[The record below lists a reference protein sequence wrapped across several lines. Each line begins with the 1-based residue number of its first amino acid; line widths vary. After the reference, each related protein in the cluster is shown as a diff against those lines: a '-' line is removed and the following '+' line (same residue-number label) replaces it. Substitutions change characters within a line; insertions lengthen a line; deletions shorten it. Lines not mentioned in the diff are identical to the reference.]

1 MPSGR
6 VGRADPADLPRL
18 GMPAPAEAP
27 TPGPGHHT
35 AATAHPTGHPV
46 PDLDP
51 AHQPVAWQVP
61 WGVRTASEW
70 SWRVI
75 LIAAAI
81 LGGLWLFAHLSEV
94 TVPIVVALL
103 LAALLLPVTR
113 FLTRALPR
121 GAAAGLT
128 VLGTLAFTIG
138 ALSFVGSQFT
148 SQFGDI
154 QAQVGQ
160 GIDEI
165 RVWFRQTFGISD
177 TQVDQWIDR
186 AREQLSSGD
195 SSVGQTAA
203 QAGLTVTHL
212 VAGFFIA
219 LFALFFFLYEGE
231 RIWAW
236 VVRLFPRDSRERVHS
251 SGVIA
256 WGQLSAFTRATILV
270 AAVDALG
277 IGVVAGVLGVP
288 FASGVAVLVF
298 FGAFVPVIGALISG
312 AVPVLLALVA
322 LGPVQALIMLGGVIA
337 VQQVES
343 HVLQPF
349 LLGRAVRVHP
359 LGVILGIAAGVVVA
373 GIIGALIAVP
383 LVAVLN
389 AVGHHLLDGDEVP
402 DEADDLLTPQEQ
414 ERTDLDV
421 AHERRL
427 DEQAL
432 EGRLPGR

>member
-1 MPSGR
+1 
-6 VGRADPADLPRL
+6 
-18 GMPAPAEAP
+18 
-27 TPGPGHHT
+27 
-35 AATAHPTGHPV
+35 
-46 PDLDP
+46 
-51 AHQPVAWQVP
+51 
-61 WGVRTASEW
+61 VRTASEW
-70 SWRVI
+70 SWRLL
-75 LIAAAI
+75 LIAAAT
-81 LGGLWLFAHLSEV
+81 LGALWLFAYLSQV

-103 LAALLLPVTR
+103 LAALLRPVTR
-113 FLTRALPR
+113 FLGRAIPR
-121 GAAAGLT
+121 GAAAGIT
-128 VLGTLAFTIG
+128 VLGTLAVTVG

-154 QAQVGQ
+154 RVQLAQ

-165 RVWFRQTFGISD
+165 RTWFRDTFGISD
-177 TQVDQWIDR
+177 TQVDQWIGT
-186 AREQLSSGD
+186 AREQLASGD
-195 SSVGQTAA
+195 SNFGETAA
-203 QAGLTVTHL
+203 QAGLTVTHVL
-212 VAGFFIA
+212 AGFFIA

-236 VVRLFPRDSRERVHS
+236 VVRLFPGDSRERVHS

-277 IGVVAGVLGVP
+277 IGLVAGILGVP

-337 VQQVES
+337 VQQLES
-343 HVLQPF
+343 HILQPF

-389 AVGHHLLDGDEVP
+389 AVGHHLLDGDESRV
-402 DEADDLLTPQEQ
+402 EAEDLL
-414 ERTDLDV
+414 
-421 AHERRL
+421 A
-427 DEQAL
+427 
-432 EGRLPGR
+432 PG

>member
-6 VGRADPADLPRL
+6 VGRSDPADLPRL
-18 GMPAPAEAP
+18 GMPAPSTPQSAAP
-27 TPGPGHHT
+27 S
-35 AATAHPTGHPV
+35 HPV
-46 PDLDP
+46 PVHDP
-51 AHQPVAWQVP
+51 DPEHQPVAWQVP

-70 SWRVI
+70 SWRLL
-75 LIAAAI
+75 LIAAAT
-81 LGGLWLFAHLSEV
+81 LAALWLFAYLSEV

-103 LAALLLPVTR
+103 LAALLRPVTR
-113 FLTRALPR
+113 FLSRALPR
-121 GAAAGLT
+121 GAAAGVT
-128 VLGTLAFTIG
+128 VLGTLAVTIG

-148 SQFGDI
+148 AQFGDI
-154 QAQVGQ
+154 RDQVGQ

-165 RVWFRQTFGISD
+165 RSWFRNTFGISD
-177 TQVDQWIDR
+177 TQVDQWIDT
-186 AREQLSSGD
+186 AREQVASGE
-195 SSVGQTAA
+195 SNFGQTAA

-236 VVRLFPRDSRERVHS
+236 VVRLFPGNARERVHS

-277 IGVVAGVLGVP
+277 IGLVAGILGVP

-337 VQQVES
+337 VQQLES

-359 LGVILGIAAGVVVA
+359 LAVILGIAAGVVVA
-373 GIIGALIAVP
+373 GILGALIAVP

-389 AVGHHLLDGDEVP
+389 AVGHHLLDGDESP
-402 DEADDLLTPQEQ
+402 DRAEELLTPKQRRRADAQ
-414 ERTDLDV
+414 V
-421 AHERRL
+421 AKERRL
-427 DEQAL
+427 DEKEL
-432 EGRLPGR
+432 EDRRPGL

>member
-1 MPSGR
+1 M
-6 VGRADPADLPRL
+6 
-18 GMPAPAEAP
+18 
-27 TPGPGHHT
+27 
-35 AATAHPTGHPV
+35 
-46 PDLDP
+46 
-51 AHQPVAWQVP
+51 
-61 WGVRTASEW
+61 GVRTASEW
-70 SWRVI
+70 SWR
-75 LIAAAI
+75 LIIVAAAI
-81 LGGLWLFAHLSEV
+81 FGALWIIAYLSAV
-94 TVPIVVALL
+94 TVPIIIALL
-103 LAALLLPVTR
+103 LAALLMPVTR
-113 FLTRALPR
+113 SLYRVIPR

-128 VLGTLAFTIG
+128 VLGTLAVIVG

-154 QAQVGQ
+154 RDQVGE

-165 RVWFRQTFGISD
+165 RGWFRTSFGITD
-177 TQVDQWIDR
+177 TQVDEWIDR
-186 AREQLSSGD
+186 AREQLSSG
-195 SSVGQTAA
+195 GGNLGETAA
-203 QAGLTVTHL
+203 QAGLTVTHV

-236 VVRLFPRDSRERVHS
+236 AVRLFPRSSRDRVHS

-277 IGVVAGVLGVP
+277 IGLVAGLLGVP

-298 FGAFVPVIGALISG
+298 FGAFVPVIGAAISG

-322 LGPVQALIMLGGVIA
+322 LGPVQALIMLGGVVA
-337 VQQVES
+337 VQQLES

-359 LGVILGIAAGVVVA
+359 LAVILGIAAGVVVA
-373 GIIGALIAVP
+373 GILGALIAVP

-389 AVGHHLLDGDEVP
+389 AVGHHLLDGEELPADLEDELE
-402 DEADDLLTPQEQ
+402 EAE
-414 ERTDLDV
+414 
-421 AHERRL
+421 H
-427 DEQAL
+427 
-432 EGRLPGR
+432 

>member
-6 VGRADPADLPRL
+6 VARADPADLPRL
-18 GMPAPAEAP
+18 GMPAP
-27 TPGPGHHT
+27 T
-35 AATAHPTGHPV
+35 AAPAADSGHPTGEVDP
-46 PDLDP
+46 DP

-70 SWRVI
+70 SWRLL
-75 LIAAAI
+75 LIAAAV
-81 LGGLWLFAHLSEV
+81 LGGLWLFAYLSEV
-94 TVPIVVALL
+94 TIPIVVALL
-103 LAALLLPVTR
+103 LAALLRPVTR
-113 FLTRALPR
+113 FLARAVPR
-121 GAAAGLT
+121 GAAAGIT

-154 QAQVGQ
+154 REQVGQ

-165 RVWFRQTFGISD
+165 RGWFRDTFGISD
-177 TQVDQWIDR
+177 TQVDEWIDR
-186 AREQLSSGD
+186 AREQLASGE
-195 SSVGQTAA
+195 SNVGQTAA

-212 VAGFFIA
+212 LAGFFIA
-219 LFALFFFLYEGE
+219 MFALFFFLYEGE

-251 SGVIA
+251 SGIIA

-277 IGVVAGVLGVP
+277 IGLVAAILGVP

-337 VQQVES
+337 VQQLES

-359 LGVILGIAAGVVVA
+359 LAVILGIAGGVVVA

-389 AVGHHLLDGDEVP
+389 AVGHHLLDGDEMP
-402 DEADDLLTPQEQ
+402 GDADDLLTPA
-414 ERTDLDV
+414 ERRRAGKEV
-421 AHERRL
+421 AQQRRL

-432 EGRLPGR
+432 EDKLPGR